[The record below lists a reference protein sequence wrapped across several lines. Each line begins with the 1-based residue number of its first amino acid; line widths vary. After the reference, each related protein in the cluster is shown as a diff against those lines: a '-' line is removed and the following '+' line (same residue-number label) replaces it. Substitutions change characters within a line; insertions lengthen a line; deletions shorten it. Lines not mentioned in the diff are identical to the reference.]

1 MCCQPCNRTGLSASE
16 TDRRRRY
23 LIRMQPRWTYARSAA
38 RPNPRL
44 THRGW
49 KTRKYLLLSKKLS
62 LKLESLPAEVRVWQ
76 PVFGVTG
83 VVVGGTVLH
92 STLSLCRCMLD
103 RT

>member
-1 MCCQPCNRTGLSASE
+1 
-16 TDRRRRY
+16 
-23 LIRMQPRWTYARSAA
+23 MQPHRLVSIRNRSTSSLLNKDATEMD
-38 RPNPRL
+38 L
-44 THRGW
+44 CKIRGTTQPSSHAPGLED
-49 KTRKYLLLSKKLS
+49 KEISSPLQKLS